1 MDVTAHGAAA
11 RRIEGDLDRI
21 RWDPFRAHPT
31 GLRSVVCPPSAH
43 HRVGILPR
51 SARIGQVAGVGA
63 RRPATSGSEDG
74 PPWRG
79 AVLLAGYVRERT
91 EAPTASSPYS
101 TPSTK
106 TSRSG
111 QSCRSATTVML
122 NWSAYDSAPT
132 PMVRLDV
139 MGTSG
144 KSSRIGAP
152 AKYRGTGGPGTSATY
167 AFVIR

>member
-51 SARIGQVAGVGA
+51 SARIGQVAAHGTRFGDMWLG
-63 RRPATSGSEDG
+63 RRAAVER
-74 PPWRG
+74 RG
-79 AVLLAGYVRERT
+79 LAGYVRERT
-91 EAPTASSPYS
+91 EAPRASSPYS

-132 PMVRLDV
+132 PMVRLAV
-139 MGTSG
+139 MGTNG